1 MFDINASRQERECY
15 QKWKKLM
22 NQHRHRNVRQPY
34 YQQGRMDAWERE
46 YTRLQEE
53 MRREMGLL
61 RKERL
66 IKDREQIITQEI
78 LAMTEREL
86 RREAKKRA
94 QEEAQE
100 AKKRAQEKAQHARE
114 KRAQER
120 AIASENPRRSSRLAR
135 K

>member
-1 MFDINASRQERECY
+1 MFDINASSNERGCY

-22 NQHRHRNVRQPY
+22 TQHRHRNVRQPY

-46 YTRLQEE
+46 YRHLQEE
-53 MRREMGLL
+53 MRREMGQL

-66 IKDREQIITQEI
+66 IKDRDQLITQEQ

-94 QEEAQE
+94 QE
-100 AKKRAQEKAQHARE
+100 KAQRARE

-120 AIASENPRRSSRLAR
+120 AIAMENPRRSSRLAR